1 MSEGVAVMNGIQ
13 IWLWWTRRYFW
24 DYVLPGWAL
33 GISVPVIVG
42 TLIGVDSFAVKV
54 ALLWA
59 GSLIGASVGCY
70 LAIRRGELVEEGQ
83 GDAWRGE

>member
-1 MSEGVAVMNGIQ
+1 MNGIQ
-13 IWLWWTRRYFW
+13 IWLRWTRRYFW

-42 TLIGVDSFAVKV
+42 TLIGVDSLAVKV

-70 LAIRRGELVEEGQ
+70 LAVRRETLDDQ
-83 GDAWRGE
+83 GKGDSWRRE